1 MRIFV
6 AGATGLLGRTLIPLL
21 IAEGHTVVGLART
34 PEKLLAVA
42 QTGATPL
49 RGDVLDAATISRT
62 IADAHPDVIVNLAT
76 RIPLKLRVSL
86 DDWKE
91 NDRVRLEGTRNLLAA
106 VKATSKS
113 TIKPDAGLRLFI
125 QTSSDQVC
133 APQGD
138 QWIDEQAPLN
148 RHPFLHATEQME
160 TLVRSS
166 NLPTTLLRLSVL
178 NSANSWH
185 TQQSIMALRRGL
197 LPIIGDGSAFVSMV
211 HIQDAVQAILRAL
224 QQPEKAA
231 GETFN
236 VVDNEP
242 VRMRDLFPHAA
253 KLLNGPP
260 PRTVPQMMA
269 KLIVG
274 SLTIDVLTQSHR
286 MTNAHIRQRLG
297 FEPQYPTFRE
307 TWAQI
312 LQEIGDREF
321 ATSEDLK

>member
-1 MRIFV
+1 MRVFV
-6 AGATGLLGRTLIPLL
+6 TGATGLIGRTLIPAL
-21 IAEGHTVVGLART
+21 IAEGHTVLGLART

-42 QTGATPL
+42 QIGATPL
-49 RGDVLDAATISRT
+49 RGDVLDAQTMSRA
-62 IADAHPDVIVNLAT
+62 IADARPDAIVNLAT

-106 VKATSKS
+106 VKAA
-113 TIKPDAGLRLFI
+113 IKPDAGLRLFV
-125 QTSSDQVC
+125 QESFDQVC

-138 QWIDEQAPLN
+138 QWIDENAPLN

-185 TQQSIMALRRGL
+185 TQQSLMALRRGL
-197 LPIIGDGSAFVSMV
+197 LPIIGDGNAFVSMV
-211 HIQDAVQAILRAL
+211 HIQDAVQAILRTL
-224 QQPEKAA
+224 QQPETAA

-242 VRMRDLFPHAA
+242 VRMRDLFPYAA

-260 PRTVPQMMA
+260 PRTVPPMMA
-269 KLIVG
+269 KLVVG

-286 MTNAHIRQRLG
+286 MTNAHIRQCLG

-307 TWAQI
+307 TWAQV
-312 LQEIGDREF
+312 LQEIGNREF